1 VTHGAA
7 DAIHVRLATAGGTC
21 YVGLPVAVIATVATS
36 DERPVSNLSVYLS
49 TSWGGLRS
57 VEGATVRRGTS
68 VPARTDGTG
77 TATVSLVPP
86 TTDDLR
92 EDEEAALNV
101 MLSRLDSTASRPGDV
116 ADALADLAREYRLT
130 LNGPFRR
137 AVDVLFRD
145 LRPEVIDTV
154 HAYDFSAAWH
164 TTDAIVACHVA
175 RDSHGGELAAA
186 AVVQVQFRNWL
197 GAFLQAYGSL
207 PDVEREM
214 DARLADITSGGDDA
228 GNLLTDAFGRVR
240 GFARDELGLLG
251 AHFAPQAAERSLR
264 RFVDA
269 SAEHLPL
276 DTRLQLLPALDA
288 TAATVE
294 VSGLD
299 VAGAVTRAR
308 TDFNRTLSA
317 TVAEVDPA
325 ALRQRLGAVET
336 QVTATSA
343 AVDDVKGQVTHH
355 ATSLE
360 QIQTQVQSNQTQLE
374 TFNGR
379 LDVLNQTV
387 NTIDINEINTIRDRV
402 NNLQDIEN
410 QVTAASSAIDEL
422 KGRIAA
428 TSATIDE
435 VKGQVTR
442 DATSLEQI
450 QTQVQSNQTQLE
462 TFNGRLDVLNQTV
475 NTIDVNEIN
484 TLRDRVN
491 NLQNIRIVPPG
502 VAAAAEEMDRLRE
515 EIATLT
521 RRVARIESPP
531 GPE

>member
-1 VTHGAA
+1 VTDGAA

-21 YVGLPVAVIATVATS
+21 YVGLPATVIATLTTS
-36 DERPVSNLSVYLS
+36 DERPVSNRSVYLS

-68 VPARTDGTG
+68 VSARTDGTG
-77 TATVSLVPP
+77 SATVSVVPP

-101 MLSRLDSTASRPGDV
+101 MLSRLDTMASRPGDV
-116 ADALADLAREYRLT
+116 ADALAALAREYRLT

-145 LRPEVIDTV
+145 LRPELVDTI
-154 HAYDFSAAWH
+154 HAHDFSAAWH

-175 RDSHGGELAAA
+175 QDSHGGELAAA
-186 AVVQVQFRNWL
+186 AVMQVQFRNWL

-207 PDVEREM
+207 PDMEREM
-214 DARLADITSGGDDA
+214 DARLADITSGGNDA

-251 AHFAPQAAERSLR
+251 AHFAPRAAERSLR
-264 RFVDA
+264 RFVDT
-269 SAEHLPL
+269 SADHFPL

-299 VAGAVTRAR
+299 VAGAVTGAR

-343 AVDDVKGQVTHH
+343 AIDD
-355 ATSLE
+355 
-360 QIQTQVQSNQTQLE
+360 
-374 TFNGR
+374 
-379 LDVLNQTV
+379 
-387 NTIDINEINTIRDRV
+387 
-402 NNLQDIEN
+402 
-410 QVTAASSAIDEL
+410 
-422 KGRIAA
+422 
-428 TSATIDE
+428 

-475 NTIDVNEIN
+475 STIDVNEIN
-484 TLRDRVN
+484 TIRDRVN

-502 VAAAAEEMDRLRE
+502 VATGAEEMDRLRE

-521 RRVARIESPP
+521 RRVARLEAPP